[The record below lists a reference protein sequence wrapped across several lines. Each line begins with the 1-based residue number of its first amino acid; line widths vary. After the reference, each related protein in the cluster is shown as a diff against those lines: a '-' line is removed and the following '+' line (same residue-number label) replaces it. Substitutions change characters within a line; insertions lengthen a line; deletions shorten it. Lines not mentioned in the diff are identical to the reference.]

1 MKTKIVY
8 VLVSEE
14 TDYYYEMVM
23 LSLYSLRLYHPQ
35 DTVELVMDEATNR
48 RLVEK
53 KASILDNVTPIVVPI
68 PPEYTKI
75 QRSRFLKTRLR
86 QIVRGDF
93 FYLDCDTIVC
103 EALDEID
110 KVEVEIG
117 MVSDAN
123 GLLNYRIPY
132 AIELC
137 DKAGFPH
144 LDNQPY
150 YNSGVLY
157 VKDSPKAYQFFETWH
172 QLWKLSVLRNVSQD
186 QPALCMAN
194 VKLRYPISE
203 LPEIWNCQ
211 IYFASNS
218 YLKDAKIMHY
228 LASIKDCLLQR
239 ILLDRIK
246 TIGYIDK
253 SIEKVAQ
260 TPRTIGLSVFANTM
274 NNNRFLNYIYSDFL
288 YVYDFIPP
296 LYRMLVV
303 ISRIFLKPFLMGLKI
318 KNTIIKIKK

>member
-150 YNSGVLY
+150 YNGGVLY

-172 QLWKLSVLRNVSQD
+172 QLWKLSVLKNVSQD

-194 VKLRYPISE
+194 FNLRYPISE
-203 LPEIWNCQ
+203 LPEKWNWQ
-211 IYFASNS
+211 IRYGTTNG
-218 YLKDAKIMHY
+218 LHKAKIFHFFSPHKSCIRNMIYGCIRQTGGIKY
-228 LASIKDCLLQR
+228 LENLAR
-239 ILLDRIK
+239 N
-246 TIGYIDK
+246 
-253 SIEKVAQ
+253 
-260 TPRTIGLSVFANTM
+260 PRTIGLSIFTISDD
-274 NNNRFLNYIYSDFL
+274 RLLKYICTDHFYA
-288 YVYDFIPP
+288 YDTIPK
-296 LYRMLVV
+296 LYRILSSFSHIMTTLYCFF
-303 ISRIFLKPFLMGLKI
+303 SRITHKDEGFY
-318 KNTIIKIKK
+318 NYN